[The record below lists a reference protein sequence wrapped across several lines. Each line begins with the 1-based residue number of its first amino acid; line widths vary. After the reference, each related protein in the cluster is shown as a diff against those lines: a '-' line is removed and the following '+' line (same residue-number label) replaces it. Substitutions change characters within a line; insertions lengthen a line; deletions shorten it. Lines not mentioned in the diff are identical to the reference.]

1 MSSNGIAVD
10 HKGKRKA
17 INFFRAFLIP
27 GVLVVCIA
35 TQIHSN
41 MDDAFF
47 GNEAMHHPLG
57 HLIILFNVLLYIM
70 CMSFMNVYICTKL
83 PWWLN
88 VGRQVPNVQQ

>member
-27 GVLVVCIA
+27 GVLVVCSA
-35 TQIHSN
+35 TQIRSN
-41 MDDAFF
+41 LDDAFF

-57 HLIILFNVLLYIM
+57 HIILFNVLLYM
-70 CMSFMNVYICTKL
+70 CMSFINFLYALSCL
-83 PWWLN
+83 
-88 VGRQVPNVQQ
+88 GG